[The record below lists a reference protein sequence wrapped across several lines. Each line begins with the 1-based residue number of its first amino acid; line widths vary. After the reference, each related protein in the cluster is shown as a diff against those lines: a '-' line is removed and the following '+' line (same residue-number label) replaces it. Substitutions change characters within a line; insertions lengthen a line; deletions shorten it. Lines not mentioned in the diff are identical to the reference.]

1 MNTDIWID
9 QFPSLLELDEAT
21 TDTLLHHS
29 DILTFS
35 VGTMIFGQQKH
46 PDHMLCL
53 LSGTVRVQQTSE
65 SGHEIVLYR
74 IHSGESCVLTTASL
88 LAYQQCS
95 AEGIAET
102 AVCAAAIPK
111 SVFDDLMASSAL
123 FRSFVFKTFSK
134 RIIDLFL
141 TINDLAFGRI
151 DVRLA
156 QRILELAEGATC
168 VLATHQQLSVE
179 LGTAREVI
187 SRQLKEFQRRGWIE
201 QTRGAI
207 VLIDIEALT
216 TLMHMQC

>member
-1 MNTDIWID
+1 MDTEIWTD
-9 QFPSLLELDEAT
+9 QFPGLLALDQATEAT
-21 TDTLLHHS
+21 LLRHS
-29 DILTFS
+29 VILTFS
-35 VGTMIFGQQKH
+35 AGTMIFGQHKH

-88 LAYQQCS
+88 LAYEQCS
-95 AEGIAET
+95 AEAIAET

-111 SVFDDLMASSAL
+111 PVFDELIASSAL

-141 TINDLAFGRI
+141 TINDLAFQRI

-156 QRILELAEGATC
+156 QRILELAEGSTC
-168 VLATHQQLSVE
+168 VIATHQQLSVE
-179 LGTAREVI
+179 IGTAREVI

-201 QTRGAI
+201 QTRGSI
-207 VLIDIEALT
+207 VLVDIEALT
-216 TLMHMQC
+216 TLIHAQC